1 MKSPFSPW
9 FGIYV
14 LIGACGALFVY
25 ASFTRHTGIAGFF
38 GHFGVAGF
46 DTMFGGAAGVVRSV
60 HEDAS
65 DERTH
70 AVVALDDGAV
80 VDGPV
85 APGCLV
91 FVGDRVIVQTQRTSP
106 SLQKN
111 YLVIPQ
117 NLRHKD

>member
-9 FGIYV
+9 FGLYV
-14 LIGACGALFVY
+14 MIGVCGALFVH
-25 ASFTRHTGIAGFF
+25 ASFFRHSGGGFGAMLSGTTGI
-38 GHFGVAGF
+38 
-46 DTMFGGAAGVVRSV
+46 VRAI
-60 HEDAS
+60 HEDGG
-65 DERTH
+65 DELSGTH
-70 AVVALDDGAV
+70 AVVALDDGTV

-91 FVGDRVIVQTQRTSP
+91 LVGDRVNVHAQWTTP
-106 SLQKN
+106 SMQKS